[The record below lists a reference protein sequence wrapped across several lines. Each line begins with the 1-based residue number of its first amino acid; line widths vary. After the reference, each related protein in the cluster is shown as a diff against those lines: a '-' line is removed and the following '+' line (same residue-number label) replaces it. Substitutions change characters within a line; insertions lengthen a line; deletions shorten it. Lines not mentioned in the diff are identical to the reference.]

1 MAENYYSLLGQG
13 FAQAAQLRRKDDEKR
28 MKKAMKYQLL
38 YGLGG
43 QFLGDLIS
51 TPFKEPVKRFFN
63 MEAGRQVKAKQTHAL
78 ADLDRLKTVESD
90 LTRTGGEGGPVQGLV
105 NVYMDNVD
113 NMMSA
118 PDWFGPEWEK
128 GPNAHVA
135 SSWRTSVEP
144 RVREQ
149 AEKEVT
155 ELRNRIQELSLTPSD
170 KRLAELAAGA
180 KILSP
185 NAGVGAGRWLMERFG
200 GKSKADRMSEGVN
213 YILTG
218 DSPDL
223 KDSAW
228 ARAATQAF
236 VNKSDRAAELYN
248 PDFIRDTFEEIKSG
262 MMYQNGRLTHSPEL
276 SQAWDLLDA
285 TQQLRSQ
292 TMADSANVASKLTT
306 SPARSINRS
315 GYDEVAASL
324 FQDLGRIPT
333 EAEVDEGM
341 TVQSKGM
348 DMNNTVVS
356 SIIDQLRV
364 RTEMVEIQDRLRDD
378 LAIHTAGQMRGPDV
392 SREYYNA
399 PKWQRAII
407 DNHIDSTYRGWLQLS
422 SSTYHSARL
431 KAISDEIIDETFV
444 GDDADVNIQEAL
456 MYGVQ
461 RIGEDYLTITN
472 QDKRNT
478 IISRILDKL
487 DMPIQD
493 PIRTGSV
500 SQTHANLLTGEMV
513 DLVSGSDQEKVRER
527 AKERLENR
535 NVGQDGENNSNS
547 LVEHL
552 YGDDGSTAAQRRG
565 PSMGRLN
572 IVPTND
578 PKTAPHLAKIRTH
591 WQNGEAAEAIRYQHE
606 FITRMEGD
614 TGESWRMPSE
624 FIELEEAFMD
634 PKGQAQMTEQART
647 ERIRERFRDRS
658 RDPVDWGRDLPSVQA
673 SQDSQVGQEI
683 RNEIMFEDPKTDEES
698 SFNNFVDLLY
708 DEEGFRTNVYE
719 DTEGKLT
726 VGLGHLLTPSE
737 VERYND
743 GDLWTDEDLLTTT
756 RKDTD
761 RMWKAAKSQ
770 AQELGIDDND
780 FIVSLGSA
788 NFNLGE
794 SWFKDHDKTWAALK
808 AGDYEE
814 AISEITDSDWY
825 RNRYTNN
832 RAVAF
837 QRAIRKLMD
846 IQNPSLL
853 RKPDPASRS
862 ISMFGI

>member
-1 MAENYYSLLGQG
+1 MAENYYSLLGEG
-13 FAQAAQLRRKDDEKR
+13 FTRAAQLRSRDEKKQ

-78 ADLDRLKTVESD
+78 SDLDRLQTVESD

-105 NVYMDNVD
+105 NVYMENVD

-135 SSWRTSVEP
+135 ASWRTSVEP

-200 GKSKADRMSEGVN
+200 GKSKGDRMSEGVN

-236 VNKSDRAAELYN
+236 INKSDRAAELYN

-292 TMADSANVASKLTT
+292 TVADSANVASKLTT

-324 FQDLGRIPT
+324 FQELGRIPT

-356 SIIDQLRV
+356 NLIDQLHV
-364 RTEMVEIQDRLRDD
+364 RSEMVEIRDRLRDD
-378 LAIHTAGQMRGPDV
+378 LAIKTASEIRRPGV
-392 SREYYNA
+392 NREYYNA
-399 PKWQRAII
+399 PKWQQAII

-478 IISRILDKL
+478 IVSRILDKL

-535 NVGQDGENNSNS
+535 NVGQDGEDNSNS

-565 PSMGRLN
+565 PSMGRVN

-578 PKTAPHLAKIRTH
+578 PKTVDHLAKIRTH
-591 WQNGEAAEAIRYQHE
+591 WQNGESTEALNYTHE
-606 FITRMEGD
+606 FITRMESD

-624 FIELEEAFMD
+624 FIELEGAFMD
-634 PKGQAQMTEQART
+634 PEGQAQMTKQERT
-647 ERIRERFRDRS
+647 EGIRERFRDQA
-658 RDPVDWGRDLPSVQA
+658 RDPVDWGRDLPA
-673 SQDSQVGQEI
+673 FPPEHPVGEEI
-683 RNEIMFEDPKTDEES
+683 RDEIKFETPKTDEES

-708 DEEGFRTNVYE
+708 DEEGFRTNVYK
-719 DTEGKLT
+719 DTKGKLT

-743 GDLWTDEDLLTTT
+743 GDLWTDEDLLAAT

-761 RMWKAAKSQ
+761 RMWKATKSQ

-846 IQNPSLL
+846 AQSPSLL
-853 RKPDPASRS
+853 RKPDPEHRS

>member
-236 VNKSDRAAELYN
+236 INKSDRAAELYN

-292 TMADSANVASKLTT
+292 TVADSANVASKLTT

-324 FQDLGRIPT
+324 FQELGRIPT

-356 SIIDQLRV
+356 NLIDQLHV
-364 RTEMVEIQDRLRDD
+364 RSEMVEIRDRLRDD
-378 LAIHTAGQMRGPDV
+378 LAIKTASEIRRPGV
-392 SREYYNA
+392 NREYYNA
-399 PKWQRAII
+399 PKWQQAII

-535 NVGQDGENNSNS
+535 NVGQDGEDNSNS

-565 PSMGRLN
+565 PSMGRVN

-578 PKTAPHLAKIRTH
+578 PKTVDHLAKIRTH
-591 WQNGEAAEAIRYQHE
+591 WQNGESTEALNYTHE
-606 FITRMEGD
+606 FITRLESD

-624 FIELEEAFMD
+624 FIELEGAFMD
-634 PKGQAQMTEQART
+634 PEGQAQMTKQERT
-647 ERIRERFRDRS
+647 EGIRERFRDQA
-658 RDPVDWGRDLPSVQA
+658 RDPVDWGRDLPA
-673 SQDSQVGQEI
+673 FPPERPIGEEI
-683 RNEIMFEDPKTDEES
+683 RDEIKFETPKTDEES

-708 DEEGFRTNVYE
+708 DEEGFRRSVYK
-719 DTEGKLT
+719 DTKDNPT
-726 VGLGHLLTPSE
+726 VGLGHLLTASE
-737 VERYND
+737 LKEYKV
-743 GDLWTDEDLLTTT
+743 GDTWADENLLNTT
-756 RKDTD
+756 RKDIRD
-761 RMWKAAKSQ
+761 KWNAAKTQ
-770 AQELGIDDND
+770 AQELGIDDTD
-780 FIVSLGSA
+780 FIVSLGSV
-788 NFNLGE
+788 NFQLGE
-794 SWFKDHDKTWAALK
+794 NWFEDHDKTWALLK
-808 AGDYEE
+808 AGKYEE
-814 AISEITDSDWY
+814 AIKEAARSQWY
-825 RNRYTNN
+825 RDTPDRV
-832 RAVAF
+832 VAF

-846 IQNPSLL
+846 AQSPSIL
-853 RKPDPASRS
+853 RRPDPESRLTS
-862 ISMFGI
+862 TFGI